1 MPTHFITSNPGK
13 FKEAQAIIPKLQRLD
28 LDLPEIQEIDSKK
41 IIKHKLLTAQKLLAQ
56 ETQNQPTESGDT
68 KSGGIVVGDTSLS
81 LSALDGLPGPLIK
94 WFLKTIGVE
103 GLAEIARQKQDNR
116 AVAKVMLGYA
126 DAQGGIHFFEGRIS
140 GQIVEPRGDNGFG
153 WDKIFQPNGR
163 DKTFA
168 EMSLAEKNKISMRK
182 QAFEK
187 LKKYLD
193 QH

>member
-1 MPTHFITSNPGK
+1 MSTHFITSNPGK

-28 LDLPEIQEIDSKK
+28 LDLPEIQEIDPKK

-56 ETQNQPTESGDT
+56 ETQNQPTEL
-68 KSGGIVVGDTSLS
+68 GGIVVGDTSLS

-94 WFLKTIGVE
+94 WFLKAMGPSE
-103 GLAEIARQKQDNR
+103 LAEIARQKQNNR
-116 AVAKVMLGYA
+116 AIAKVMLGYA
-126 DAQGGIHFFEGRIS
+126 DAQGDIHFFEGKIS
-140 GQIVEPRGDNGFG
+140 GQIVDPRGDSGFG
-153 WDKIFQPNGR
+153 WDKIFQPNGH

-193 QH
+193 QQ